1 MKTAMADWTIN
12 APAPAAGAAA
22 SVYYY
27 YGIASAGP
35 I

>member
-1 MKTAMADWTIN
+1 MQTATTLSILRA
-12 APAPAAGAAA
+12 AAPAAGAAV
-22 SVYYY
+22 SYYY

>member
-1 MKTAMADWTIN
+1 MKTAMADQRMN
-12 APAPAAGAAA
+12 AAASAAGAAA

-27 YGIASAGP
+27 GIASAGP

>member
-1 MKTAMADWTIN
+1 MKTAMADQSMDAA
-12 APAPAAGAAA
+12 APTAGAA
-22 SVYYY
+22 VYYY

>member
-1 MKTAMADWTIN
+1 MKTAFALQTIS
-12 APAPAAGAAA
+12 AAAPAAGAAA

-35 I
+35 V

>member
-1 MKTAMADWTIN
+1 MKTAMADQSIS
-12 APAPAAGAAA
+12 AAAPAAGAA
-22 SVYYY
+22 VTY

>member
-1 MKTAMADWTIN
+1 MKTAMADRIIR
-12 APAPAAGAAA
+12 AAAPAAGAA
-22 SVYYY
+22 VTYY